1 MARELRAHPDK
12 QRCESRANLSCW
24 LWRCNVAFPRNRF
37 AYQIISDRDHERAIE
52 AVNRHTSQGWR
63 ARQMCVDP
71 RDGSLV
77 VLLELRF
84 DLRGKQRLSN
94 LLADAEPTPSAMPW
108 H

>member
-1 MARELRAHPDK
+1 GATSATGETAEGANSAGKDSGMARELRAHPDK

-77 VLLELRF
+77 VLLEL
-84 DLRGKQRLSN
+84 
-94 LLADAEPTPSAMPW
+94 
-108 H
+108 